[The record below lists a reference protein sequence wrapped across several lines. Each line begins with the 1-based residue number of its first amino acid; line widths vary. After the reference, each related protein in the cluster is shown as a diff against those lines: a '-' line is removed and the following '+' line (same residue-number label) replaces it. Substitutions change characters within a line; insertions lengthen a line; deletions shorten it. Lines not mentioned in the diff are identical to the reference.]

1 MYFHSIRFLVFLGI
15 AFALYWSVAKWRLP
29 RLWVLLGTSAFF
41 YGSFSPWMLAAV
53 GWYALLNWGAA
64 QILTRSTSAGLRKL
78 VMVVTVTHHLGVLCT
93 FKYGDL
99 FRNTV
104 TDLLRLLIPDLGAP
118 APLGLL
124 LPVGLSFITF
134 AAIAGVV
141 DVWREPASKQHS
153 YLEHLISLLF
163 FPVVVMG
170 PILRPSQL
178 LEKLEQA
185 PTLTPEDGSAGL
197 FRIARGIAKKLL
209 LADVLAAGLVD
220 RVYAHPADFTSAET
234 LLATIAYS
242 LQLYFDFSGY
252 TDIAIGTGQ
261 LFGFK
266 LPENFNKPYHARN
279 LFEFW
284 NRWHQTLSNWLRD
297 YLYRPLGGSRVSR
310 PRVLFNLMM
319 VMMLGG
325 LWHGAGWRFVLWGI
339 IHGVLLCAVRL
350 WWWWRGKP
358 KEYSLLGATVGI
370 TLTFTAVV
378 LSRIVFRAPD
388 VTAANEIVQQLL
400 RFTPG
405 LANVQTVVWWAL
417 IGAVVAYVLPARLAI
432 GAQATFGRLPVP
444 VRAALIVGLG
454 LGMRQIATFEV
465 QPYIYFQF

>member
-1 MYFHSIRFLVFLGI
+1 MLFHSVRFLIFLGV
-15 AFALYWSVAKWRLP
+15 AFALYWSVARWRLP
-29 RLWVLLGTSAFF
+29 RLWVLLGVSAFF
-41 YGSFSPWMLAAV
+41 YASFSPWMLAAV
-53 GWYALLNWGAA
+53 AWYALLNWGAA
-64 QILTRSTSAGLRKL
+64 QVLTRAGAPGVRKL
-78 VMVVTVTHHLGVLCT
+78 VLAVAVIHHLGVLCT

-99 FRNTV
+99 FRNAITG
-104 TDLLRLLIPDLGAP
+104 LLRLIGIDVGDPE
-118 APLGLL
+118 PLGLL

-134 AAIAGVV
+134 SAIAGVV
-141 DVWREPASKQHS
+141 DVWRGDASGKHS
-153 YLEHLISLLF
+153 YLEHLLSLLF
-163 FPVVVMG
+163 FPVVVSG

-178 LEKLEQA
+178 LEKLKDT

-209 LADVLAAGLVD
+209 IADVLAAGLVD

-234 LLATIAYS
+234 LLATVAYS

-252 TDIAIGTGQ
+252 SDIAIGTGQ
-261 LFGFK
+261 LFGYK

-284 NRWHQTLSNWLRD
+284 NRWHQSLSNWLRD

-325 LWHGAGWRFVLWGI
+325 LWHGAGWRFALWGI
-339 IHGVLLCAVRL
+339 IHGVLLCAVRM

-388 VTAANEIVQQLL
+388 VAAAGDVVQQLL

-405 LANVQTVVWWAL
+405 LANVQDVVWWAL
-417 IGAVVAYVLPARLAI
+417 ALAVVAYVLPTRLAL
-432 GAQATFGRLPVP
+432 GAQSAFGRLPVP